1 MGSMRI
7 MLPLLEMPNAH
18 THTNTV
24 HTHTHKQ
31 YTHTHT
37 HSHTHTHAHTRCGR
51 HVKAKKNAR
60 VVTISSPKQL
70 SREEFVSMSGGGH
83 SATHSICSGYSD
95 NGDHGQF
102 GGPNSTFI
110 LGGGGG
116 GYSKVDPLAL
126 NGLFPLP
133 PPQYPKNVQVD
144 YPPGVLCL
152 DSPSPSSA
160 ARSTHSEPPVSSRPC
175 AGGTGEGGRRRRMRR
190 RRERSPRTSYSP
202 SFSSAHRQSPGG
214 GGGGGAS
221 RSVSA
226 CSGTAGKHV
235 TASAAHSRGLNPE
248 MSRFRDLEL
257 LGYPYAAKG
266 GRQVRLTWM
275 HTHVHAG
282 RGGNKLGH
290 WLQGY
295 QHGHQDNNI
304 TDQMLVL
311 LTC

>member
-1 MGSMRI
+1 
-7 MLPLLEMPNAH
+7 
-18 THTNTV
+18 
-24 HTHTHKQ
+24 
-31 YTHTHT
+31 
-37 HSHTHTHAHTRCGR
+37 
-51 HVKAKKNAR
+51 
-60 VVTISSPKQL
+60 
-70 SREEFVSMSGGGH
+70 MSGGGH
-83 SATHSICSGYSD
+83 SATHSICSGYSE

-110 LGGGGG
+110 LGGGG

-152 DSPSPSSA
+152 DSPSPSSV

-175 AGGTGEGGRRRRMRR
+175 AGGTGEGGGRRRMRR
-190 RRERSPRTSYSP
+190 RRRERSPGTSYSP
-202 SFSSAHRQSPGG
+202 SFSSSAHRQSPGG
-214 GGGGGAS
+214 GGGAS
-221 RSVSA
+221 RSMST

-235 TASAAHSRGLNPE
+235 TAAAHSRGLNPE

-266 GRQVRLTWM
+266 GHCSRQVRLTWM

-282 RGGNKLGH
+282 RGGNKVGH
-290 WLQGY
+290 WLLSY

-304 TDQMLVL
+304 SDQTLVSCTSYMLKII
-311 LTC
+311 